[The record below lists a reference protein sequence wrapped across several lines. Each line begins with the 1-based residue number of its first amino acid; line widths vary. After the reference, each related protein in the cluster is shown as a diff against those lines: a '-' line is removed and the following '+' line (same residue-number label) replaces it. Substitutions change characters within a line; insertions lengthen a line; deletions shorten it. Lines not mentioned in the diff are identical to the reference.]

1 MLLLSVLVIS
11 LFTLCDLTQIHL
23 EKLKHCTETS
33 CFLVD
38 SYLRVKRQNFHLL
51 HRFIDLKLVV

>member
-1 MLLLSVLVIS
+1 MLFSVLVIS

-23 EKLKHCTETS
+23 EKLEHCTETS

-38 SYLRVKRQNFHLL
+38 SYLRVKRQNFHLCTGS
-51 HRFIDLKLVV
+51 